1 MNTPLYVGPVSAHI
15 NGADLSWLVGLL
27 VTSPLYFWLANRDSA
42 YRRRMM
48 GGKLV
53 AVSEF
58 DSRQKEGPLLC
69 GPSALWCGIC

>member
-27 VTSPLYFWLANRDSA
+27 VTSPLYFWLANRDTS

-48 GGKLV
+48 GGKL
-53 AVSEF
+53 AS
-58 DSRQKEGPLLC
+58 SL
-69 GPSALWCGIC
+69 